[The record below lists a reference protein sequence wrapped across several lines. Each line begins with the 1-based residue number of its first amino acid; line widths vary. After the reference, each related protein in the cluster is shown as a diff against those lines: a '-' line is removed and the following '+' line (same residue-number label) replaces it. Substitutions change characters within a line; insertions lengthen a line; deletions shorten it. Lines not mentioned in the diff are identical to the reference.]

1 MSGSKNL
8 DDFQS
13 RHDFFVG
20 LDSDGCVFDS
30 MEIKH
35 KECFTPQFIKHW
47 KLQAA
52 SKYARRV
59 WEFANLYSV
68 DRGMNRFPVLVKCL
82 DLIRDWPEPMERGLR
97 IPDIKPLRD
106 FAASGLPQSNISLT
120 KLVERTRDPILSQTL
135 DWSLAVNAA
144 VADIVSGVPPFPGV
158 REVLARV
165 VTRADLCVVSGTPGE
180 ALEREWIENGI
191 EHYPA
196 LIAGQELGK
205 KVDHLSAM
213 TLSGGYAPDRML
225 MIGDAPGDWKAAR
238 ACGLMFFPINPSHEE
253 DSWQRLRDEALDR
266 FFAGSY
272 GGGYERA
279 RIAEFEKLL
288 PSTPPWKRQRAGAAE
303 GSRAFPPPSEQA
315 QPPVQRGASQPR
327 RLV

>member
-1 MSGSKNL
+1 MAWNRPRGALGALLTQMADQKTL
-8 DDFQS
+8 DGFQP

-47 KLQAA
+47 NLQAA
-52 SKYARRV
+52 AKYARRV

-82 DLIRDWPEPMERGLR
+82 DLIEDWPEPMERGLR

-106 FAASGLPQSNISLT
+106 FVTSGLPPSNASLT
-120 KLVERTRDPILSQTL
+120 KLVEEANDPILSQTL
-135 DWSLAVNAA
+135 AWSLAVNDA
-144 VADIVSGVPPFPGV
+144 VADIVSGVPPFPNV
-158 REVLARV
+158 REVLDRVIARV
-165 VTRADLCVVSGTPGE
+165 DLCVVSGTPGE
-180 ALEREWIENGI
+180 ALEREWIENKI

-205 KVDHLSAM
+205 KVDHLGTM
-213 TLSGGYAPDRML
+213 TRDNRYAPDKML
-225 MIGDAPGDWKAAR
+225 MIGDAPGDLKAAR
-238 ACGLMFFPINPSHEE
+238 ACGLMFYPVNPGHEE
-253 DSWQRLRDEALDR
+253 DSWQRLHDEALDG
-266 FFAGSY
+266 FFAGTY
-272 GGGYERA
+272 GGEYEHA

-288 PSTPPWKRQRAGAAE
+288 PSTPPWKR
-303 GSRAFPPPSEQA
+303 
-315 QPPVQRGASQPR
+315 
-327 RLV
+327 